1 MNNPTFTDRCALERG
16 LAIAEERAPL
26 FSSHL
31 AAIKENMERVA
42 RTTEQMN
49 FPHTSKAMKQFAEG
63 LRHE

>member
-1 MNNPTFTDRCALERG
+1 MNNPTFTDKCALERG
-16 LAIAEERAPL
+16 LAVVDQRAPL

-42 RTTEQMN
+42 EETAKMG
-49 FPHTSKAMKQFAEG
+49 FPATAQAMKDFAGG